1 HDRYDD
7 FFKMAYDALPDDGVM
22 LLHTITGL
30 TGPQMVER
38 GMPLTFELAR
48 FMKFIMTEIFP
59 GGRLPSIEK
68 VEDHS
73 SKAGFKLTRRQ
84 SLQPHYA
91 RTLDHWAAA
100 LEAHKSEAVEIQSA
114 GVYERYMHYLTGCA
128 DAFRVG
134 YIDVNQFTLE
144 K

>member
-1 HDRYDD
+1 
-7 FFKMAYDALPDDGVM
+7 MSYDALPDEGVM

-30 TGPQMVER
+30 TVPQMAER

-48 FMKFIMTEIFP
+48 FLKFIMTEIFP

-68 VEDHS
+68 VDEHS
-73 SKAGFKLTRRQ
+73 SKAGFTLTRRQ

-91 RTLDHWAAA
+91 KTLDHWAAA
-100 LEAHKSEAVEIQSA
+100 LEAHRSEAIAVQSEE
-114 GVYERYMHYLTGCA
+114 VYERYMKYLTGCA
-128 DAFRVG
+128 KGFRVG
-134 YIDVNQFTLE
+134 YIDINQFTLT